1 MVIMMM
7 KTMMMMMM
15 MSDCD
20 ERCVMVMRDCDEDDE
35 DDEDDENENEDDGGA
50 IANYAFFSK
59 GRPVAALVK
68 DGDCSSDHVCNV
80 VTC

>member
-1 MVIMMM
+1 MLLL
-7 KTMMMMMM
+7 TP
-15 MSDCD
+15 SCLPGASLSQTT
-20 ERCVMVMRDCDEDDE
+20 CSHAYFAHHCDE

-59 GRPVAALVK
+59 GPPVAALVK